1 MLREQLPGL
10 AARHEVVA
18 IHERIEDLLSRD
30 PREALSELRARVDEL
45 TLFPEDGG
53 VAAQALAAAE
63 QALEQIAQV
72 DRGAGTVL
80 ADVRSL
86 RDAVEA
92 GRTDVARLNGELE
105 VARGQA
111 DRAEAEALG
120 AHEAAAAA
128 GEAAGAAREDAAK
141 AREESAAVRRVLDG
155 QQERTNLLGEQIS
168 GAREVAN
175 TARTDAAAA
184 RSATEGL
191 DERLGALR
199 TELGAGRERM
209 DVVGAQVEQL
219 GEGATALR
227 AELGEIREVAE
238 TTARAVDALRAELS
252 GVREA
257 EQKVEAMQAELTFA
271 LKSLEELKQ
280 GLSSAGQA
288 AVIARREAEQARKA
302 AAHAGD
308 GSSERV
314 TEVFQQIL
322 GLAASRN
329 AQTRRTTPTVTP
341 APKEIKPER
350 EPRHGFDDA
359 AKPMAILSLDGK
371 FKELNPSFTKLVGY
385 KEHEFTKAAWPS
397 PHDRRDYKDQLEQ
410 LRMMG
415 AGELREIVV
424 QSTYMHGQGLM
435 VPVVGKL
442 TVADGEDGLP
452 LHLVLEAED
461 RHHN

>member
-1 MLREQLPGL
+1 M
-10 AARHEVVA
+10 
-18 IHERIEDLLSRD
+18 
-30 PREALSELRARVDEL
+30 
-45 TLFPEDGG
+45 
-53 VAAQALAAAE
+53 
-63 QALEQIAQV
+63 
-72 DRGAGTVL
+72 RG
-80 ADVRSL
+80 L
-86 RDAVEA
+86 RDAVD
-92 GRTDVARLNGELE
+92 RVNGELD

-141 AREESAAVRRVLDG
+141 AREESAAVRREVEG
-155 QQERTNLLGEQIS
+155 QRERTTLLGEQIS
-168 GAREVAN
+168 GAREAAN

-191 DERLGALR
+191 DERLAALR

-209 DVVGAQVEQL
+209 DAVGAQVEQL
-219 GEGATALR
+219 GDGASALR
-227 AELGEIREVAE
+227 TELGEIREVAE
-238 TTARAVDALRAELS
+238 TTARGLDALRAELT
-252 GVREA
+252 GVRES
-257 EQKVEAMQAELTFA
+257 EQRMEAMQAELNFA

-302 AAHAGD
+302 AQHVGD
-308 GSSERV
+308 GSTERV

-322 GLAASRN
+322 GLAANRN
-329 AQTRRTTPTVTP
+329 AQNRRATTPTP
-341 APKEIKPER
+341 APPKEQPVR
-350 EPRHGFDDA
+350 EPRHGFDDV
-359 AKPMAILSLDGK
+359 AKPMAILTLDGK

-397 PHDRRDYKDQLEQ
+397 PHDRRDYKDQLEH
-410 LRMMG
+410 LRLMG
-415 AGELREIVV
+415 AGELREIAV

-442 TVADGEDGLP
+442 TVENGEDGLP

-461 RHHN
+461 RHTQLDHVRAGSLACPTVADPVALRE